1 LEDKPKLE
9 IIEGSGDK
17 ENRRERREDDRKK
30 ITRGEFKEI
39 IQKILDCITESN
51 NYVMEDINTL
61 FQRFVYPTLMELGVL
76 TEILKSKG
84 LITDD
89 ELKAKIAELKAKQL
103 QNAKPIDEEGNVKEE
118 DFPEA
123 TDDKVKN

>member
-1 LEDKPKLE
+1 MEDKPKLE

-89 ELKAKIAELKAKQL
+89 ELKVKIAELKAKQL

-118 DFPEA
+118 DFSEA